1 MATLSVPSQT
11 AHHFGF
17 SKWKHKRKSGAHRC
31 LACAHP
37 CTAVLRPG
45 WAVPP
50 RKLRPLLLLA
60 NSTAISVNS
69 LGCSSKQASA
79 QLFRYCLFGSPNI
92 RDQGQQCFLFKQL
105 EPDASSLPLDGNS
118 PDPRQSWQIF
128 WQANGIPWE
137 NQEKKKEKE
146 KHCHWIVFEFKWE
159 EDGRKRLSRS
169 WAAGP
174 GCFSAWQVLKLHSQA
189 SLIPKQSHLPHRNLL
204 ILISIIS

>member
-137 NQEKKKEKE
+137 NQEKKK
-146 KHCHWIVFEFKWE
+146 
-159 EDGRKRLSRS
+159 RKRKTLPLDCLWIQVRGRWQKEVESILSC
-169 WAAGP
+169 WAGLL
-174 GCFSAWQVLKLHSQA
+174 FSLTSAEAPFTGITDSKTVTSSTQKSPNTNQY
-189 SLIPKQSHLPHRNLL
+189 N
-204 ILISIIS
+204 

>member
-137 NQEKKKEKE
+137 NQEKKKKKKKNIATGLSLNSSERKMAE
-146 KHCHWIVFEFKWE
+146 RGWVDPELLGRAAFQLDKCWSSIHRHHWF
-159 EDGRKRLSRS
+159 
-169 WAAGP
+169 
-174 GCFSAWQVLKLHSQA
+174 QN
-189 SLIPKQSHLPHRNLL
+189 SHIFHTE
-204 ILISIIS
+204 IS